1 MTLRINRHFTA
12 ARDNLSLF
20 GDANLILSHARQF
33 AFIHVIKVA
42 GMSIE
47 KALLPYD
54 VRNEKGLVP
63 PALLGLKRHTT
74 ALELR
79 DIIGP
84 ETFGRLFKFAFVRN
98 PWDFELS
105 LYEFNRTH
113 PEFPAH
119 QNVIKFANFEDY
131 MMARKRDTKPQG
143 AQLRYIADADN
154 KVIVD
159 YVGRFETLAR
169 DFADV
174 CAKIGVQA
182 NALEKINATAH
193 KPWQAYYTPAMFDL
207 VREMDAADIA
217 AFGYS
222 PNPADYGL

>member
-1 MTLRINRHFTA
+1 M
-12 ARDNLSLF
+12 
-20 GDANLILSHARQF
+20 ILSHIGQF

-54 VRNEKGLVP
+54 VRTQITGMT
-63 PALLGLKRHTT
+63 PAQTAQALHAFGFPAALDLKRHTT
-74 ALELR
+74 AAELR
-79 DIIGP
+79 EIVGA
-84 ETFGRLFKFAFVRN
+84 ESFARLFKFAFVRN

-113 PEFPAH
+113 PELPAY

-131 MMARKRDTKPQG
+131 MMARKRETKSTG
-143 AQLRYIADADN
+143 VQLRYIADADN

-159 YVGRFETLAR
+159 FVGRFETLSR
-169 DFADV
+169 DFAQV
-174 CAKIGVQA
+174 CTKIGVQD
-182 NALEKINATAH
+182 NPLEKINATVH
-193 KPWQAYYTPAMFDL
+193 KPWQAYYTPALFDR
-207 VREMDAADIA
+207 VREMAAVDIA

>member
-1 MTLRINRHFTA
+1 M
-12 ARDNLSLF
+12 
-20 GDANLILSHARQF
+20 ILSNARQF

-54 VRNEKGLVP
+54 VHNEAGHVP
-63 PALLGLKRHTT
+63 PAMLGLKRHTT

-79 DIIGP
+79 DIIGA
-84 ETFGRLFKFAFVRN
+84 ETFARLFKFAFVRN

-113 PEFPAH
+113 PEFPAY

-131 MMARKRDTKPQG
+131 MMARKPDTKPKG
-143 AQLRYIADADN
+143 AQLRYIADDAN

-159 YVGRFETLAR
+159 YVGRFENLAA
-169 DFADV
+169 DFAGV
-174 CAKIGVQA
+174 CAKIGVPG
-182 NALEKINATAH
+182 NGLEKINATVH

-207 VREMDAADIA
+207 VRQMDAVDIA

-222 PNPADYGL
+222 DKPGDYGL

>member
-1 MTLRINRHFTA
+1 M
-12 ARDNLSLF
+12 
-20 GDANLILSHARQF
+20 ILSRARQF

-54 VRNEKGLVP
+54 VRTQLAALP
-63 PALLGLKRHTT
+63 PAQKVEALHSFGLPPAALELKRHTT
-74 ALELR
+74 AVELR
-79 DIIGP
+79 DVVGP

-131 MMARKRDTKPQG
+131 MMARKPGTKPTG
-143 AQLRYIADADN
+143 VQLRYIADADN
-154 KVIVD
+154 KILVD
-159 YVGRFETLAR
+159 FVGRFETLAR
-169 DFADV
+169 DFAQVCEKVDV
-174 CAKIGVQA
+174 PAPS
-182 NALEKINATAH
+182 LEKINATSH
-193 KPWQAYYTPAMFDL
+193 KPWQAYYTLAMFDL
-207 VREMDAADIA
+207 VREMAAVDIA
-217 AFGYS
+217 TFGYS
-222 PNPADYGL
+222 PNPADYGLSSA

>member
-1 MTLRINRHFTA
+1 
-12 ARDNLSLF
+12 
-20 GDANLILSHARQF
+20 LILSYARQF

-54 VRNEKGLVP
+54 VRTQMSNEGFP
-63 PALLGLKRHTT
+63 PAVLNLKRHTT
-74 ALELR
+74 AAELR
-79 DIIGP
+79 DIVG
-84 ETFGRLFKFAFVRN
+84 TDAFAKLFKFAFVRN

-113 PEFPAH
+113 PEFPAY

-131 MMARKRDTKPQG
+131 MMARKRETKATG
-143 AQLRYIADADN
+143 IQLRYVADADN

-159 YVGRFETLAR
+159 FVGRFETLAR
-169 DFADV
+169 DFAEV
-174 CAKIGVQA
+174 CAKIGVQD
-182 NALEKINATAH
+182 NPLEKINATAH
-193 KPWQAYYTPAMFDL
+193 KPWQTYYTPAMFDL
-207 VREMDAADIA
+207 VREMAAVDIE

-222 PNPADYGL
+222 PNPADYGM